1 MNNVEK
7 WLNIMYEGVKPLMKN
22 VPIMYN
28 CKSDDWFLHDLN
40 IGR

>member
-22 VPIMYN
+22 VPIH